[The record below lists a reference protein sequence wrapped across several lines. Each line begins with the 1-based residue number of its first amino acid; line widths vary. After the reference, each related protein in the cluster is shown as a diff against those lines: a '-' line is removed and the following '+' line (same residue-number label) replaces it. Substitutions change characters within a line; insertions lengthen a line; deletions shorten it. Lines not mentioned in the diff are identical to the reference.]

1 MRPCSV
7 QGILHF
13 AFQKDLQGTTF
24 SEICQ
29 RNHLNGQ
36 LQGGLKITWHL
47 SKSVPLDICH
57 PDSSRAQ
64 HPWCYQQLA
73 HQVPLIAGREMSGV
87 QMVIS
92 TYRKWGE
99 TRGGLGGLGIQ
110 AAQALLTGCSK
121 SCHPGRVNRK

>member
-64 HPWCYQQLA
+64 HPWCYQQLS
-73 HQVPLIAGREMSGV
+73 GSGV

-99 TRGGLGGLGIQ
+99 TRGGLGGGIQ
-110 AAQALLTGCSK
+110 ARHYSLVAPNHAILVVSTGNDWIND
-121 SCHPGRVNRK
+121 H